1 MNTTGTPTTTSANRR
16 PLSEKVVDTVAEYEG
31 VDPVDLDPRLY
42 QAVDPD
48 ALDQLFGSSERAD
61 ADLEITF
68 TYSGY
73 EVVARSDGDLSVS
86 DADADCVDE
95 PAER

>member
-1 MNTTGTPTTTSANRR
+1 MNTTGTAINSPANQR
-16 PLSEKVVDTVAEYEG
+16 PLSEKVVETVAAREG

-42 QAVDPD
+42 RAVDPD
-48 ALDQLFGSSERAD
+48 ALDQLFDSSRRTD
-61 ADLEITF
+61 ADLELSF

-73 EVVARSDGDLSVS
+73 EVVVRSDGELSVS
-86 DADADCVDE
+86 DADADRGDE